1 MPTCP
6 GCYERVPHAELPVHE
21 QFCESVVGDAP
32 DGLSVYEYFDTRI
45 QNVER
50 RLETRMSLFEAA
62 ISTSTDETTPYSVDP
77 R

>member
-6 GCYERVPHAELPVHE
+6 GCCERVPHVKLPVHE
-21 QFCESVVGDAP
+21 QFCESVVGEAP
-32 DGLSVYEYFDTRI
+32 TGPSVYEYFDARI

-50 RLETRMSLFEAA
+50 RLETRISLLEASVSSSA
-62 ISTSTDETTPYSVDP
+62 DETAPYSPDP

>member
-6 GCYERVPHAELPVHE
+6 GCYERVPHVKLPVHE

-32 DGLSVYEYFDTRI
+32 TGLSVQEYFHTRM

-50 RLETRMSLFEAA
+50 RLETRMSLLETAV
-62 ISTSTDETTPYSVDP
+62 SSSSDETAPYSANP